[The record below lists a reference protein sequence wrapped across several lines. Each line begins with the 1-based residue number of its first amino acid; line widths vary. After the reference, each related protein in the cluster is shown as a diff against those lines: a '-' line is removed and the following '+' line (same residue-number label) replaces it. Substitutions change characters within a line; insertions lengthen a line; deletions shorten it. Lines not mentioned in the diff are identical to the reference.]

1 MSKSTL
7 LAGLTATLAM
17 ALPVATAHAL
27 TESFVLS
34 TGNDANPCTRSSPC
48 QTFLRA
54 LAVTDNGGTI
64 WCLDSGPYT
73 GNVNTGLTVTI
84 DCNGGVFTPTSGS
97 LGTDGNMTLRNMV
110 VSGVTG
116 VQNTLHVLGSGKLTV
131 ENCIIQDASISNSAG
146 IAFAPNALNAQL
158 VVRNTTFQRNG
169 SGVTGGAIVIRPQA
183 GGGGVV
189 SLDNVTVA
197 NNVFG
202 IAVDGSGST
211 AGIGVVI
218 ANSNVHRNSQDGIVA
233 TTTPGGAP
241 IGVMVRNTRSIN
253 NSFGARSIG
262 AAATIRMDS
271 STVMH
276 NSTGLAVS
284 SGGAL
289 LSFGN
294 NHVVANGVNG
304 AFTGSLP
311 LQ

>member
-1 MSKSTL
+1 MSKSTF

-17 ALPVATAHAL
+17 VLPVATAHAL

-34 TGNDANPCTRSSPC
+34 TGSDANPCTRSSPC

-54 LAVTDNGGTI
+54 LAVTDSGGTI

-73 GNVNTGLTVTI
+73 GNVNSALTVTI
-84 DCNGGVFTPTSGS
+84 DCNGGVFTPTLGS

-110 VSGVTG
+110 VSGVSG
-116 VQNTLHVLGSGKLTV
+116 VQTMLHVVGAGRLTV
-131 ENCIIQDASISNSAG
+131 ENCIIQDASASNSAG
-146 IAFAPNALNAQL
+146 IAFAPSALNAQL

-197 NNVFG
+197 HNVFG
-202 IAVDGSGST
+202 IAIDGSLST
-211 AGIGVVI
+211 AGIAVVI

-284 SGGAL
+284 AGGAL

-294 NHVVANGVNG
+294 NNVVANGVNG
-304 AFTGSLP
+304 AFSGSVG